1 MKINSLLTA
10 GAIRHPD
17 KEALI
22 TTDRTWTYQQLHDD
36 AARTAAFLKSQG
48 TQQGSTVAAMTYNEA
63 EFVLAAFATW
73 MLGGVFVPINHKLAV
88 PEAEYMIGHCEAT
101 HGIVSPEL
109 HETAAKAAPQVQW
122 TTTDTATGLL
132 SKIVDHEPLIEE
144 HDNDD
149 DAALILYTSGTTS
162 SPKGCVHT
170 HDGIT
175 RLLPLIALSLD
186 HHRNTRTLVA
196 MPIWHS
202 APLNVSTM
210 PTLFVGGTVI
220 LQREYHPI
228 ETLQLLGTQRAT
240 AFFGPSIAF
249 LAPLQVT
256 AKMGMDFSDFDFSTM
271 ESWTFGG
278 APIDEATTRKIIDN
292 YQPGTHR
299 QLYGMSEL
307 GPAGTELRPED
318 QVRKAGSIG
327 NYSML
332 GVEMRVVKADQTDAG
347 PGETGE
353 IWFNTPTRMKEYLHN
368 PEATREAFVGPWYRT
383 GDIARVDEDGYYYI
397 VDRMKDIII
406 VGGENVFSLEVEEA
420 VAKHPRVADV
430 AVVGTPDPDWGQQV
444 TAVVVTSDGQPLEQ
458 TDLREFLSEHLA
470 RYKIPR
476 FVHTVEELP
485 RNPSGK
491 LLKHVLRDEVAE
503 APQRTTS

>member
-10 GAIRHPD
+10 GAVRHPE

-22 TTDRTWTYQQLHDD
+22 TAERTWTYQQLHDD
-36 AARTAAFLKSQG
+36 AARTAYLLKSQG
-48 TQQGSTVAAMTYNEA
+48 ADQGSTIAAMTYNEP
-63 EFVLAAFATW
+63 EFVITAFATW
-73 MLGGVFVPINHKLAV
+73 MLGAIFVPINHKFAV
-88 PEAEYMIGHCEAT
+88 PEAEYMLSHCGAT

-109 HETAAKAAPQVQW
+109 HNTTTQAAPQVQW
-122 TTTDTATGLL
+122 ITTDPNTGLL
-132 SKIVDHEPLIEE
+132 PQIAGQKLFKETHE
-144 HDNDD
+144 DD
-149 DAALILYTSGTTS
+149 QDAALILYTSGTTS

-170 HDGIT
+170 HDGIS

-228 ETLQLLGTQRAT
+228 ETMKLLGAQRAT

-249 LAPLQVT
+249 LAPLQFAT
-256 AKMGMDFSDFDFSTM
+256 QAGLNFNDFDFSTM

-278 APIDEATTRKIIDN
+278 APIDEATTRKIIEN

-318 QVRKAGSIG
+318 QLRKAGSIG
-327 NYSML
+327 NYAML
-332 GVEMRVVKADQTDAG
+332 GVDMRVVTADHTDAG

-353 IWFNTPTRMKEYLHN
+353 IWFKTDTRMKEYLHN
-368 PEATREAFVGPWYRT
+368 PEATRDAFVGPWYRT
-383 GDIARVDEDGYYYI
+383 GDIARVDEDGYFYI
-397 VDRMKDIII
+397 VDRLKDIII

-420 VAKHPRVADV
+420 IAKHPRVADV
-430 AVVGTPDPDWGQQV
+430 AVVGTPDPEWGQQV
-444 TAVVVTSDGQPLEQ
+444 TAFVVTSDEQ
-458 TDLREFLSEHLA
+458 LLDQAELHKFLSEHIA

-476 FVHTVEELP
+476 FVHTVAELP

-491 LLKHVLRDEVAE
+491 LLKHVLRDEAAASSHS
-503 APQRTTS
+503 AP

>member
-1 MKINSLLTA
+1 MKINSILTA
-10 GAIRHPD
+10 GAIRHPN
-17 KEALI
+17 KEALV
-22 TTDRTWTYQQLHDD
+22 TTDRTWTYLQLHTD
-36 AARTAAFLKSQG
+36 AAKTASLLKSRG
-48 TQQGSTVAAMTYNEA
+48 ADQGSTIAVMTYNEP
-63 EFVLAAFATW
+63 EFIITAFATW
-73 MLGGVFVPINHKLAV
+73 MLGGVFVPINHKFAV
-88 PEAEYMIGHCEAT
+88 PEAEYMLNHCGAT
-101 HGIVSPEL
+101 HGVVSPEL
-109 HETAAKAAPQVQW
+109 HDTAAQAAPQILW

-132 SKIVDHEPLIEE
+132 SQIEDKEPFVEVHE
-144 HDNDD
+144 DD
-149 DAALILYTSGTTS
+149 QDAALILYTSGTTS

-170 HDGIT
+170 HDGIS

-186 HHRNTRTLVA
+186 YHRNTRTVVA

-210 PTLFVGGTVI
+210 PTLFVGGAVI

-228 ETLQLLGTQRAT
+228 DTMTLLSTQRAT

-249 LAPLQVT
+249 LAPLQFA
-256 AKMGMDFSDFDFSTM
+256 AKAGIEFSDFDFSTM

-307 GPAGTELRPED
+307 GPAGSELRPED
-318 QVRKAGSIG
+318 QLRKAGSIG

-332 GVEMRVVKADQTDAG
+332 GVDMRVVKADQTDAE

-353 IWFNTPTRMKEYLHN
+353 IWFKTDTRMKEYLHN
-368 PEATREAFVGPWYRT
+368 PEATRDAFVGPWYRT
-383 GDIARVDEDGYYYI
+383 GDIARVDDDGYFYI
-397 VDRMKDIII
+397 ADRLKDIII

-420 VAKHPRVADV
+420 IAKHPDVTDV
-430 AVVGTPDPDWGQQV
+430 AVVGKPDPDWGQQV
-444 TAVVVTSDGQPLEQ
+444 SAFVVTAEGKELDQPQLQ
-458 TDLREFLSEHLA
+458 EFLAAHIA

-476 FVHTVEELP
+476 AVHIVEELP

-491 LLKHVLRDEVAE
+491 LLKHVLRDKVAE
-503 APQRTTS
+503 SPHSTS